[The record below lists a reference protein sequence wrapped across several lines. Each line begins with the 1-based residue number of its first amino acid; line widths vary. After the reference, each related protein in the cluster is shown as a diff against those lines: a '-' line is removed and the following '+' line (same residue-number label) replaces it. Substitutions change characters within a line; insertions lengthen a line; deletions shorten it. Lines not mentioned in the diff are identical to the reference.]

1 VPPVLVIVSGPP
13 GTGKST
19 LATQLASELRLPL
32 FSRDAIKETLFD
44 TLGWS
49 NRQRSKEL
57 GAASAAVLFTL
68 LAQNLK
74 AGASCVTESNF
85 RPSHSNADFQR
96 LLTDTS
102 AHAIQVQCSTRGEVL
117 LDRFTQRAARAE
129 RHPGHRDED
138 NVEEFRSELLTG
150 RYESLDVPG
159 PVLAWDTT
167 NFETSL
173 AQHLIDQVRALLA
186 TGTDRSLNP

>member
-1 VPPVLVIVSGPP
+1 VLPAIVIVSGPP
-13 GTGKST
+13 GTGKTT
-19 LATQLASELRLPL
+19 LATHLAHELMLPL

-49 NRQRSKEL
+49 SRQRSKEL

-68 LAQNLK
+68 LTQSLK

-85 RPSHSNADFQR
+85 RPLHSNNDFQS
-96 LLTDTS
+96 LLTETG
-102 AHAIQVQCSTRGEVL
+102 ARAIQVQCNTRGEVL

-129 RHPGHRDED
+129 RHPGHGDED
-138 NVEEFRSELLTG
+138 NVEEFRAELLTG
-150 RYESLDVPG
+150 RYEPLDVPG

-167 NFETSL
+167 DLEAFPP
-173 AQHLIDQVRALLA
+173 QHLVEQIRALLTA
-186 TGTDRSLNP
+186 GAA